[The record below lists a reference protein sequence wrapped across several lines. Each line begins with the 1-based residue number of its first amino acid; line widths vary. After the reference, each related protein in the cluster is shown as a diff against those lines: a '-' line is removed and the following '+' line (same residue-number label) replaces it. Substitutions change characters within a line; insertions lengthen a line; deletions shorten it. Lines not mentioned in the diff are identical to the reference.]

1 MSDHQAKQ
9 VAKTPTH
16 SNVRSG
22 GKLRGQ
28 ALLEYVMIL
37 ALAFIGLIAILT
49 ITGPAIGNVFSRTV
63 YDLLGQT
70 TTPQDPLEANEFW
83 NLVTAVAS
91 YTPADVDL
99 ITNTPAPQNNPGLPP
114 TAAPNYTATHTFTP
128 LPSGA
133 TAGPTATP
141 QDQDQNA
148 PWKDTATNPD
158 NWQTDFTDVF
168 TDPDLAPWSAQWW
181 NLTTCS
187 SGNIFSATDG
197 SYTTG
202 PTATSQEQLIQFP
215 RATHAYWTTANSS
228 PAAGVTNNF
237 CSRFTNSVMLDQG
250 AYTFRYRR
258 DDGIRIF
265 VDGTNQLVAAQDWSY
280 TPTGANYVEI
290 TWVNPSTRTV
300 PIVIQHR
307 DTGSGA
313 MLEVSLFKSGQS
325 GNSADCNWSLV
336 NWLPNSPPSAWHDS
350 PPISTNYTSG
360 QNCILRYRGR
370 IDLTQAAI
378 NNPFLEFSDA
388 YDLGQYDRAVVSVS
402 GSAQL
407 GRWYDRTV
415 HTGPAAA
422 STYGRQSFDLT
433 TFTDDLGATQD
444 FRGQYLEIR
453 FILITDASAT
463 NADGWYLDDI
473 TVDNRLETVYSIG
486 FSDSMD
492 TEDNWT
498 NRGNWT
504 LSNEN
509 VHSNPTAWS
518 DSAGGPYAASNNNI
532 LELDGRIDLS
542 AAVLDQPQFV
552 FWHTY
557 DLASGDAIYLEISHD
572 RTTWR
577 MITPNGTAT
586 YLAQYQTQASYN
598 QLVVP
603 IPSDVVNDAA
613 RRNRIYLRFR
623 IQSNNSAQGDGWWV
637 DDFQIRNRPSGSI
650 RPNWCDDMEA
660 GGGNWIAAGDWGVTN
675 NDSHGG
681 AQSWTDS
688 PAGPYEHNSNSTLE
702 LISNIDL
709 SNPAPSGFPTV
720 VRPVLEF
727 WHHWEV
733 GVGDGI
739 YVEVS
744 TDGGANWTSTNLW
757 SFTNGQT
764 TLPRWDIHY
773 APNFNYMY
781 SWQRDVI
788 ELSPWVGQT
797 NLRLRFRVDARVNSD
812 VRDGW
817 YLDDICI
824 REASTDL
831 TINLPFADDF
841 EGNLNNW
848 YVGGSWGVTT
858 NEHRSG
864 VAAITESP
872 FGYYSVDT
880 NSTIELRYNI
890 NLTGAVEPTLYYWEH
905 YEMGSSD
912 RVVVEYMRVNSQGS
926 PLSGWEP
933 IGWTAS
939 QTLGPTTRLS
949 STNRG
954 WVRQQVNLASYIN
967 QTIRIRFRLDA
978 LTGSSP
984 RDGWALDDVS
994 VVDRNGVEEQ
1004 YTADP
1009 YLETMETLS
1018 PGDWVYDHNWG
1029 TVLEPRSIG
1038 SGNDTDALGPGT
1050 WNATY
1055 IQRFPTSATCSP
1067 PSLNVGSL
1075 PSGSTNRG
1083 TYPVPGGQIDF
1094 NWTNTSGPSY
1104 VSPTT
1109 DTFAIE
1115 FTRTV
1120 NFAQPTTLVIN
1131 YSMDDGIRMYDNGT
1145 RFVNRWGCSP
1155 GTYTTTRTF
1164 SAGDHVLTVQYYEND
1179 GSAHVR
1185 VNFQQQY
1192 STGSLIGPGPWTA
1205 RWYNGV
1211 TGACTATPVLSSITA
1226 TTTFPERL
1234 DFNWGTNYP
1243 VGVGINDGSTFGA
1256 RFTLNMQLDYPTTYQ
1271 IIGYRSDAFQVTN
1284 QNGGGPPTTISPS
1297 TYWTSCNTGTDLDP
1311 STFFSFS
1318 YTFPA
1323 GDNLITVDYYEN
1335 TGSALFQLGLYTGSL
1350 VFHDSPPSNRP
1361 GGSPVNYE
1369 DLTNTS
1375 VTLEGQINLAGTI
1388 NPALIWQDSVLL
1400 GLIDYTIVEVSTDEG
1415 FTWTEVYR
1423 RATDNPAWTQR
1434 TVDLTSFAGSIIT
1447 IRFRLDAM
1455 LDTETDDGW
1464 FIDNISIVD

>member
-16 SNVRSG
+16 NPVESG

-99 ITNTPAPQNNPGLPP
+99 ITNTPAPQNNPGSPP
-114 TAAPNYTATHTFTP
+114 TSPPFYTPTNTFTP
-128 LPSGA
+128 VPSGA
-133 TAGPTATP
+133 TAGPTTTP
-141 QDQDQNA
+141 QDQDRTA
-148 PWKDTATNPD
+148 PWKDTATDPN

-168 TDPDLAPWSAQWW
+168 TDPSLTPWSAQWW
-181 NLTTCS
+181 NLAACS
-187 SGNIFSATDG
+187 SGSIFNA
-197 SYTTG
+197 TTG
-202 PTATSQEQLIQFP
+202 GYTNAPTTTSQEQLIQFP
-215 RATHAYWTTANSS
+215 RATHAYWTTANSA
-228 PAAGVTNNF
+228 PAAGVTADF
-237 CSRFTNSVMLDQG
+237 CSRFSNSIMLNQG

-265 VDGTNQLVAAQDWSY
+265 VDGTTQLVAAQDWSY
-280 TPTGANYVEI
+280 SPTGNNYVEVN
-290 TWVNPSTRTV
+290 WVNPSTRAV

-313 MLEVSLFKSGQS
+313 ALEVSLFKSGQS
-325 GNSADCNWSLV
+325 GNSTDCNWSLV

-388 YDLGQYDRAVVSVS
+388 YDLGQFDRAVVSVS

-422 STYGRQSFDLT
+422 SSYSRQSFDLT
-433 TFTDDLGATQD
+433 TFTDDLGASQD
-444 FRGQYLEIR
+444 FRGQFIEIR

-498 NRGNWT
+498 NRGGWM
-504 LSNEN
+504 LHDEN

-518 DSAGGPYAASNNNI
+518 DSVGQPYTASNNNI

-552 FWHTY
+552 FWHAY

-586 YLAQYQTQASYN
+586 FLAQYQTQASFG
-598 QLVVP
+598 QIVVP
-603 IPSDVVNDAA
+603 IPSDVVNDPA

-650 RPNWCDDMEA
+650 RPNWCDNMEA
-660 GGGNWIAAGDWGVTN
+660 GGGNWIAGGDWGITN
-675 NDSHGG
+675 NDSHNGS
-681 AQSWTDS
+681 QSWTDS
-688 PAGPYEHNSNSTLE
+688 TSGPYVHNTNSTLE

-709 SNPAPSGFPTV
+709 SNPAPAGFPTL

-727 WHHWEV
+727 WHHWAV
-733 GVGDGI
+733 NTGDGI

-757 SFTNGQT
+757 SFTYGQT
-764 TLPRWDIHY
+764 ALPRWSIGY
-773 APNFNYMY
+773 TEGFNTML
-781 SWQRDVI
+781 SWQRDVV
-788 ELSPWVGQT
+788 ELSPWIGQT
-797 NLRLRFRVDARVNSD
+797 NLRLRFRLDARVHTN
-812 VRDGW
+812 VADGW
-817 YLDDICI
+817 YLDDICV

-848 YVGGSWGVTT
+848 YVGGWGITT
-858 NEHRSG
+858 NDHHSG
-864 VAAITESP
+864 VAAITDSP
-872 FGYYSVDT
+872 IGSYSTDT
-880 NSTIELRYNI
+880 DPIIELRYNI
-890 NLTGAVEPTLYYWEH
+890 NLTGSVEPTLYYWEH
-905 YEMGSSD
+905 YELATDD
-912 RVVVEYMRVNSQGS
+912 RAVVEYMRVNAQGTPQTNWA
-926 PLSGWEP
+926 PL
-933 IGWTAS
+933 
-939 QTLGPTTRLS
+939 PTTERRNI
-949 STNRG
+949 TNRG
-954 WVRQQVNLASYIN
+954 WVRQQVNLAAYIN

-978 LTGSSP
+978 LVNGAVS
-984 RDGWALDDVS
+984 DGWFLDDIS
-994 VVDRNGVEEQ
+994 VVDRNGIEAQ
-1004 YTADP
+1004 YSSDP
-1009 YLETMETLS
+1009 YMETMETLS

-1055 IQRFPTSATCSP
+1055 IQRFPTSATCSLP
-1067 PSLNVGSL
+1067 NLNVASL
-1075 PSGSTNRG
+1075 PSGASNRG
-1083 TYPVPGGQIDF
+1083 TYPVPGGQIAF
-1094 NWTNTSGPSY
+1094 NWSNNSGPSY
-1104 VSPTT
+1104 VSGTT
-1109 DTFAIE
+1109 DLFAIE
-1115 FTRTV
+1115 FNRTV
-1120 NFAQPTTLVIN
+1120 NFAQPTRLVIN
-1131 YSMDDGIRMYDNGT
+1131 YAADDAIRMWDNGT
-1145 RFVNRWGCSP
+1145 QIINSWGCSS
-1155 GTYTTTRTF
+1155 GTPTSLTRTF
-1164 SAGDHVLTVQYYEND
+1164 TAGDHTLRIQYVENT
-1179 GSAHVR
+1179 GSALIQ
-1185 VNFQQQY
+1185 VNFQREY
-1192 STGSLIGPGPWTA
+1192 STGSLIGPGPWQA
-1205 RWYNGV
+1205 RWYNNV
-1211 TGACTATPVLSSITA
+1211 TGACSASVSLGSATA
-1226 TTTFPERL
+1226 TTTYPDRL

-1243 VGVGINDGSTFGA
+1243 TGVGINDGNTFGG
-1256 RFTLNMQLDYPTTYQ
+1256 RFTITLQLDYPTAYQ
-1271 IIGYRSDAFQVTN
+1271 IIGYRSDGFQITN
-1284 QNGGGPPTTISPS
+1284 QNGTGPITTISPS
-1297 TYWTSCNTGTDLDP
+1297 TYWTSCNTGTVLDP
-1311 STFFSFS
+1311 TTYFSFS

-1323 GDNLITVDYYEN
+1323 GANLITVDYYEN

-1361 GGSPVNYE
+1361 GGSPTNYQ

-1375 VTLEGQINLAGTI
+1375 VTLEGQINLAGRV

-1423 RATDNPAWTQR
+1423 RTTDNPTWTQR
-1434 TVDLTSFAGSIIT
+1434 TVDLTSFAGSRIT
-1447 IRFRLDAM
+1447 VRFRLDAL
-1455 LDTETDDGW
+1455 LDAQTDDGW
-1464 FIDNISIVD
+1464 FIDNISIID

>member
-9 VAKTPTH
+9 VRKTPT
-16 SNVRSG
+16 SKRG

-114 TAAPNYTATHTFTP
+114 TSAPNATATYTFTP

-133 TAGPTATP
+133 TAGPTTTP
-141 QDQDQNA
+141 QDQDRDA
-148 PWKDTATNPD
+148 PWKDTATDPN
-158 NWQTDFTDVF
+158 NWQTDFADVF
-168 TDPDLAPWSAQWW
+168 TDPNLAPWNAQWW
-181 NLTTCS
+181 NLSTCNN
-187 SGNIFSATDG
+187 GNIFSATDG
-197 SYTTG
+197 SYTTA
-202 PTATSQEQLIQFP
+202 PTTTTQEQLIQFP
-215 RATHAYWTTANSS
+215 RATHAYWTTTGSS
-228 PAAGVTNNF
+228 PAAGVSTDF
-237 CSRFTNSVMLDQG
+237 CSRFSNSVMLAQG

-258 DDGIRIF
+258 DDGVRIF
-265 VDGTNQLVAAQDWSY
+265 VDGSTQLVNGQDWNYS
-280 TPTGANYVEI
+280 PTGTNYVEVN
-290 TWVNPSTRTV
+290 WVNPSTRSV

-325 GNSADCNWSLV
+325 GNTADCNWSLV
-336 NWLPNSPPSAWHDS
+336 TWLPNSPPTAWHDS
-350 PPISTNYTSG
+350 PPINTTYTSG

-370 IDLTQAAI
+370 INLTLQGI

-388 YDLGQYDRAVVSVS
+388 FDLGQYDRAVVSVA
-402 GSAQL
+402 GSANL

-415 HTGPAAA
+415 HTGPTA
-422 STYGRQSFDLT
+422 SPTYNRQSFDLAN
-433 TFTDDLGATQD
+433 FTDDLGATQD
-444 FRGQYLEIR
+444 FRGQYIEIR
-453 FILITDASAT
+453 FILITDSSAT

-473 TVDNRLETVYSIG
+473 TVDNRIETVYTLG
-486 FSDSMD
+486 FSDAMD
-492 TEDNWT
+492 NDLNWV
-498 NRGNWT
+498 NRGGWT
-504 LSNEN
+504 LSSEN
-509 VHSNPTAWS
+509 PHSSPTGWT
-518 DSAGGPYAASNNNI
+518 DSEAGPYAPSNNNI

-542 AAVLDQPQFV
+542 TAVLDEPQFA
-552 FWHTY
+552 FWHSY

-586 YLAQYQTQASYN
+586 YLAQNQTQMAYS
-598 QLVVP
+598 QIVVP
-603 IPSDVVNDAA
+603 IPADVVNDAA
-613 RRNRIYLRFR
+613 RRSRIYLRFR
-623 IQSNNSAQGDGWWV
+623 IQSNNSAEADGWYV

-650 RPNWCDDMEA
+650 RPNWCDNVEA
-660 GGGNWIAAGDWGVTN
+660 GGGNWIAGGNWGVTN
-675 NDSHGG
+675 STSHAGTQ
-681 AQSWTDS
+681 AWTDS
-688 PAGPYEHNSNSTLE
+688 PAGNYAPNSDSTLE
-702 LISNIDL
+702 LIPNIDL
-709 SNPAPSGFPTV
+709 SNPPPSGFPTV

-727 WHHWEV
+727 WHRWEI
-733 GVGDGI
+733 GVGDAI
-739 YVEVS
+739 HVEVS
-744 TDGGANWTSTNLW
+744 TDGGANWTNTNLW

-773 APNFNYMY
+773 SPNFNYMY

-788 ELSPWVGQT
+788 ELSPWIGQT
-797 NLRLRFRVDARVNSD
+797 DLRLRFRLDARVNSD

-848 YVGGSWGVTT
+848 YVGGSWAVST
-858 NEHRSG
+858 NDHHSG

-872 FGYYSVDT
+872 AGNYTTDT
-880 NSTIELRYNI
+880 NPIIELRYNI
-890 NLTGAVEPTLYYWEH
+890 NLTGTVEPTLYYWEH
-905 YEMGSSD
+905 YEMGTND
-912 RVVVEYMRVNSQGS
+912 RVVVEYMRVNNQGV
-926 PLSGWEP
+926 PQTGWQP
-933 IGWTAS
+933 IGWTS
-939 QTLGPTTRLS
+939 TQTLGPTTRLS

-954 WVRQQVNLASYIN
+954 WVRQQVNLVPYIN
-967 QTIRIRFRLDA
+967 QIIRIRFRLDA
-978 LTGSSP
+978 LAGSTP
-984 RDGWALDDVS
+984 DDGWYLDDIS
-994 VVDRNGVEEQ
+994 VVDRNGIETQ

-1050 WNATY
+1050 WDATY
-1055 IQRFPTSATCSP
+1055 IQRFPTSATCSFP
-1067 PSLNVGSL
+1067 NLNVNSL

-1083 TYPVPGGQIDF
+1083 TYPVAGGQIAFDWS
-1094 NWTNTSGPSY
+1094 NNSGPAY

-1109 DTFAIE
+1109 DLFAIE

-1120 NFAQPTTLVIN
+1120 NFPVDTTLIIS
-1131 YSMDDGIRMYDNGT
+1131 YFADDGIRMYDNGV
-1145 RFVNRWGCSP
+1145 RFVNNWGCS
-1155 GTYTTTRTF
+1155 GGSTTTVTRLF
-1164 SAGDHVLTVQYYEND
+1164 PAGDHVLRIQYVENT
-1179 GSAHVR
+1179 GMAR
-1185 VNFQQQY
+1185 IQVNFRQEF
-1192 STGSLIGPGPWTA
+1192 STGSLIGPGPWLA
-1205 RWYNGV
+1205 RWYNNV
-1211 TGACTATPVLSSITA
+1211 TGVCSASANLGTA
-1226 TTTFPERL
+1226 TTTTTYPDRL

-1243 VGVGINDGSTFGA
+1243 AGVGINAGDTWGA
-1256 RFTLNMQLDYPTTYQ
+1256 RFQMTIQLDYPTTYQ
-1271 IIGYRSDAFQVTN
+1271 IMGYRSDAFQVTN
-1284 QNGGGPPTTISPS
+1284 QNGTGPVTLISPAA
-1297 TYWTSCNTGTDLDP
+1297 YWTSCNSGSNLDP
-1311 STFFSFS
+1311 STFYSFS

-1323 GDNLITVDYYEN
+1323 GANTITVDYYEN

-1361 GGSPVNYE
+1361 GGTPVDYE
-1369 DLTNTS
+1369 DLTDTS
-1375 VTLEGQINLAGTI
+1375 VTLEGQVSLAGTV
-1388 NPALIWQDSVLL
+1388 NPALIWQDSVSLD
-1400 GLIDYTIVEVSTDEG
+1400 LIDYTIIEVSTDEG

-1434 TVDLTSFAGSIIT
+1434 TVDLTSFAGSNIT

-1455 LDTETDDGW
+1455 LDAQVDDGW